1 MNPFHRAAP
10 PETPASKLP
19 PPEQALIFAT
29 IAALLAG
36 LFLLQRRAP
45 GASAGHWLPR
55 DDGAGKRTY
64 EAWVLAYSV
73 VWMGSFA
80 VIIAL
85 QLYEAFDA
93 AAYFVVCGSLA
104 LPLWVQ
110 ALRAAAAHG
119 GRAAHA
125 LRAQLWVAV
134 FGFIGNYWYTHY
146 FYSVLRAR
154 YTMPSWRLN
163 DVPVAMYLATHF
175 YFSSYHVFANL
186 VLRKVRTRYA
196 PGAARDLLFV
206 GLVIS
211 MSYAVAFM
219 ETLTISHFPYYDF
232 EDRALAYTVGSAFY
246 GIYFVVSFPVYFAL
260 DEATW
265 ATSLAPGRSLV
276 EVAISSL
283 GAGMTARS
291 TCPPWQRPGSP
302 PVPPQG
308 APGGSVQLGTLRGRP
323 SHRASGHGL
332 SCSSEPPPKA
342 PISLSPKAPIS
353 LSPKAPISPR
363 VDFVGMLVLLM
374 LDLVRLGVVGAPLT
388 IGGKLFEVTG

>member
-110 ALRAAAAHG
+110 ARRAAAARRTRCAHSCGWPSLASSVTTGTRTTSTRCCVRGIPCTAVG
-119 GRAAHA
+119 GR
-125 LRAQLWVAV
+125 LW
-134 FGFIGNYWYTHY
+134 
-146 FYSVLRAR
+146 L
-154 YTMPSWRLN
+154 
-163 DVPVAMYLATHF
+163 
-175 YFSSYHVFANL
+175 
-186 VLRKVRTRYA
+186 
-196 PGAARDLLFV
+196 
-206 GLVIS
+206 
-211 MSYAVAFM
+211 
-219 ETLTISHFPYYDF
+219 
-232 EDRALAYTVGSAFY
+232 
-246 GIYFVVSFPVYFAL
+246 
-260 DEATW
+260 
-265 ATSLAPGRSLV
+265 
-276 EVAISSL
+276 
-283 GAGMTARS
+283 
-291 TCPPWQRPGSP
+291 
-302 PVPPQG
+302 
-308 APGGSVQLGTLRGRP
+308 
-323 SHRASGHGL
+323 HR
-332 SCSSEPPPKA
+332 
-342 PISLSPKAPIS
+342 
-353 LSPKAPISPR
+353 
-363 VDFVGMLVLLM
+363 
-374 LDLVRLGVVGAPLT
+374 
-388 IGGKLFEVTG
+388 